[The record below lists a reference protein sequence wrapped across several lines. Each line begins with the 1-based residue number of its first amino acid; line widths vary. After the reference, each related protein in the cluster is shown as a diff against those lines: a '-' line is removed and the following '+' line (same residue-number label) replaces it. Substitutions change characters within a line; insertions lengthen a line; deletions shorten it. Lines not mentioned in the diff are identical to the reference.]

1 MSRRVDMTIA
11 PLLDTLDRRKDVDF
25 VDYST
30 SAQCFFGLADNA
42 VVSLATRVDDLNQPN
57 VTVGYVA
64 GSPQG
69 AWLMKRLPNA
79 AKIGLK
85 LAPTD
90 VPVNAVITRRVDVAP
105 IDKYFFAGVARRVP
119 GLVTVP
125 KGKACLA
132 SSELATPVGIAVA
145 RNQRIFLTWLRAV
158 ASETRTQLRL
168 ARSTRIPN

>member
-1 MSRRVDMTIA
+1 VADPSRPWKRRTLLRARVGPRRAVRATTRVRLETVPVRFEDKVSIVMSRRVDMTIA

-105 IDKYFFAGVARRVP
+105 IDIINTSS
-119 GLVTVP
+119 LVSHEEYP
-125 KGKACLA
+125 A
-132 SSELATPVGIAVA
+132 S
-145 RNQRIFLTWLRAV
+145 
-158 ASETRTQLRL
+158 
-168 ARSTRIPN
+168 